1 MELTQKLECTQKIY
15 ENYTE
20 RSCPEQIGYL
30 GICGKKYP
38 VRKGLNKIGRDYQI
52 CNIVLDLASI
62 SRQHA
67 VLNVLSNKEYTL
79 MDMDSANKTILEDK
93 ALPPYIPHSIKNGD
107 TVQFGHAFGVFR
119 LLDDE
124 NDLPM
129 TQVLDIPE
137 TPLTNKCVSKI
148 NHITTIPESPEVSD
162 RDESFIGLSQ
172 SKTNEVFKSP
182 KNKYAKAKGKPI
194 TIQPIGLKKIDNVF
208 WNSSRKSDSFD
219 SHFNNSV
226 ISEKSSITNVSQM
239 NIHDLETQVPDRCSD
254 SRNSIYEADT
264 QIPENPTSPNI
275 YGMETQVPETNIISI
290 GKISDQLASPN
301 KVSNNQTLAVKYDKD
316 DKLLQVRN
324 SERHLDSVSNIHH
337 AETQEIL
344 EKKNTNYGFNKDCN
358 FSDEDILFDE
368 FDCASADDYLDSQP
382 ILPPGI
388 LNTETDI
395 SNQNTESNI
404 SKLGEVVAE
413 ETNEKAIPCKT
424 TIRNRLK
431 SDSSTDCEDIYTL
444 PTQKVP
450 NKSFDI
456 TKNASFDELP
466 TQIVMLSKN
475 DEDLTDCED
484 EFPNVNINKK
494 TEDEVKQ
501 IQNLEDLNTQILT
514 DEAFDNSIKEK
525 NIQNIAQF
533 DLEYMQTQII
543 EPVKEADLNSEVEVD
558 NLNMFKVPILSPK
571 KSKKRYSEKSSS
583 IHKVA
588 EEQKANDKLDEDS
601 SYYSATQDILDDLL
615 TQSQTVN
622 EDVVLH
628 DNNEDSNSSKKER
641 KVRTLKKISSE
652 GSDVEITP
660 KKHTSMKFIDI
671 DLPDSEE
678 IKISVSNKH
687 TYLKPIVYSSDSD
700 SESNSQQGTPI
711 LFKSKHRKSKN
722 TNVAKR
728 DLSKKFDNVTLP
740 SRIITRVRQPS
751 KRLQESLHSTSILKT
766 ALISEQEECIDSEI
780 IKENLSRLQSK
791 KVEQNKDDN
800 KKNKT
805 NGTTK
810 GNKREKSKTQNKI
823 TQGDP
828 YLQDTI
834 KLQKEHANVSNS
846 NTVSKTRHTR
856 GKNKQKIEPIK
867 TEAGASLQTATAVN
881 ETTEA
886 ISDKLTRK
894 RPSKTDDI
902 ENTTDKLR
910 RSKRQL
916 TKKPDNEP
924 RNSKGSD
931 ISVDSSYKKSN
942 KRSGQLEQS
951 AVYNM
956 TFARDSF
963 QLERSVDV
971 EFVVP
976 PKRMRPARS
985 SGNSR
990 RATPAKMLTQYVLFT
1005 AFPCN
1010 EIHNKLKNLGAVIVT
1025 NVKDCTVVL
1034 TSQIKRTCKL
1044 LCAFGLG
1051 KPIVGPNWVQACVDT
1066 SMIVDPWLYLLK
1078 DETAEKRYGF
1088 KLEKTLASKRNFL
1101 KGCNISAT
1109 PNVSP
1114 PENEMKLIVEC
1125 SGGTWKKGG
1134 KKWICV
1140 SVTAD
1145 KALWAGL
1152 KNDGATVVSKE
1163 FILCGVLRQELDID
1177 SYILV

>member
-137 TPLTNKCVSKI
+137 TPLTNKC
-148 NHITTIPESPEVSD
+148 
-162 RDESFIGLSQ
+162 DESFIGLSQ

-301 KVSNNQTLAVKYDKD
+301 KVSNNQTLAVKYNKD

-344 EKKNTNYGFNKDCN
+344 EKNNTNYGFNKDCN

-466 TQIVMLSKN
+466 TQIVMLSKS

-558 NLNMFKVPILSPK
+558 NLNMFKVPIVSPK

-583 IHKVA
+583 IPKVA

-886 ISDKLTRK
+886 ISDKHTRK

-1010 EIHNKLKNLGAVIVT
+1010 EIHNKLKNL
-1025 NVKDCTVVL
+1025 
-1034 TSQIKRTCKL
+1034 
-1044 LCAFGLG
+1044 
-1051 KPIVGPNWVQACVDT
+1051 
-1066 SMIVDPWLYLLK
+1066 DPWLYLLN

-1177 SYILV
+1177 SYILL